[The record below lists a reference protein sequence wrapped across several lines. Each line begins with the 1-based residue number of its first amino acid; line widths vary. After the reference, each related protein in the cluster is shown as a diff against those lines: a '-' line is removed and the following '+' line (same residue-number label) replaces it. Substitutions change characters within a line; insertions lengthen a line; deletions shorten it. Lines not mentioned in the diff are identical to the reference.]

1 MNDSAVSNNGL
12 RGLLARIAGSAE
24 YSIAAA
30 LIAVCLVVG
39 GALWWLQPKET
50 ESAPAPALSASAP
63 TAPAVDERAALD
75 DWKRK
80 LGEQLGAIDEQQRQR
95 AADEEA
101 RRARQRAEENAAA
114 EARRQA
120 EQAAQAR
127 QQAEAKARA
136 LAAAAKPV
144 APSASSAPQQQP
156 RRQPVIVDAAIDWS
170 SCRRPSYPSLS
181 VNRGEEGVA
190 GIAVDLDAAAQIIQ
204 ARVAQSSGHAR
215 LDRATLEAVRKCRFT
230 PAREDGVAKAAT
242 AEVRFTWKLQN

>member
-1 MNDSAVSNNGL
+1 MSESAASNSGL
-12 RGLLARIAGSAE
+12 RGLLIRIAGSAE

-30 LIAVCLVVG
+30 LLAVCLVVG
-39 GALWWLQPKET
+39 GALWWLQPNET
-50 ESAPAPALSASAP
+50 ETMAAPTPSATAP
-63 TAPAVDERAALD
+63 TAPAADERAALD

-95 AADEEA
+95 AAEEDA

-136 LAAAAKPV
+136 LASAPKPV
-144 APSASSAPQQQP
+144 APVATTAAAQP

-181 VNRGEEGVA
+181 VDREEQGVA
-190 GIAVDLDAAAQIIQ
+190 AIAVDLDAAAQIIQ

-215 LDRATLEAVRKCRFT
+215 LDRATLEAVKKCRFT

-242 AEVRFTWKLQN
+242 AEVRFTWKLQ

>member
-1 MNDSAVSNNGL
+1 MSDSAASNSGV
-12 RGLLARIAGSAE
+12 RGLVARIAGSAE
-24 YSIAAA
+24 YSIAVA
-30 LIAVCLVVG
+30 LLAVCLVVG

-50 ESAPAPALSASAP
+50 ETAAAPASSPSTP
-63 TAPAVDERAALD
+63 TAAAVDERAALD
-75 DWKRK
+75 GWKRK
-80 LGEQLGAIDEQQRQR
+80 LGEQFGAIDEQQRRR

-101 RRARQRAEENAAA
+101 RRARQRAEEAATA

-136 LAAAAKPV
+136 LAAAPRPATP
-144 APSASSAPQQQP
+144 APSATAPP

-181 VNRGEEGVA
+181 VDRGEEGVA
-190 GIAVDLDAAAQIIQ
+190 AIAVDLDAAAQILQ
-204 ARVAQSSGHAR
+204 ARVAQSSGYAR
-215 LDRATLEAVRKCRFT
+215 LDRATLEAVRKCRFN

>member
-1 MNDSAVSNNGL
+1 MSESAASNSGV
-12 RGLLARIAGSAE
+12 RGLVARIAGSAE

-30 LIAVCLVVG
+30 LLAVCLVVG

-50 ESAPAPALSASAP
+50 ETAAAPASSPSAA

-80 LGEQLGAIDEQQRQR
+80 LGEQFGAIDEQQRQR
-95 AADEEA
+95 AADEDT
-101 RRARQRAEENAAA
+101 RRARQRAEETAAA

-136 LAAAAKPV
+136 LAAAPKPATPPV
-144 APSASSAPQQQP
+144 PASPAQQ
-156 RRQPVIVDAAIDWS
+156 RRQPVLVDAAIDWS
-170 SCRRPSYPSLS
+170 SCRRPSYPSMS
-181 VNRGEEGVA
+181 VDRGEEGVA
-190 GIAVDLDAAAQIIQ
+190 GIAVDLDVAAQIIQ
-204 ARVAQSSGHAR
+204 ARVAQSSGYAR

>member
-1 MNDSAVSNNGL
+1 MSESAASNSGV
-12 RGLLARIAGSAE
+12 RGLVARIAGSAE

-30 LIAVCLVVG
+30 LLAVCLVVG

-50 ESAPAPALSASAP
+50 ETAAAPASSPSAA

-80 LGEQLGAIDEQQRQR
+80 LGEQFGAIDEQQRQR
-95 AADEEA
+95 AADET
-101 RRARQRAEENAAA
+101 RRARQRAEETSAA

-136 LAAAAKPV
+136 LAAAPKPATPPV
-144 APSASSAPQQQP
+144 PASPAQQ
-156 RRQPVIVDAAIDWS
+156 RRQPVLVDAAIDWS
-170 SCRRPSYPSLS
+170 SCRRPSYPSMS
-181 VNRGEEGVA
+181 VDRGEEGVA
-190 GIAVDLDAAAQIIQ
+190 GIAVDLDVAAQIIQ
-204 ARVAQSSGHAR
+204 ARVAQSSGYAR